1 VKAHGLVRARKALW
15 TAMAGQTSKNTSTSV
30 TSEPSE
36 ALELL
41 PTSLKLFQADPDDVL
56 EGLPDRKISIVAVNP
71 GKAPWT
77 PSSQLLDISLT
88 NHVVETPEQ
97 FPRPGGENRNFSV
110 GTIKSEA
117 SEDILSAYPTRDA
130 DLKTQ
135 TSVPAEMHHRG
146 IYWRSP
152 IYMVAFLL
160 FGILAAVSHHVFYA
174 SLDGHQVGNDREQQW
189 NLR

>member
-15 TAMAGQTSKNTSTSV
+15 TAMARQTSKNTSTAV

-36 ALELL
+36 VLELL
-41 PTSLKLFQADPDDVL
+41 PTSLKLFQAEPDDVL
-56 EGLPDRKISIVAVNP
+56 EGLLDRKNSIVVANP
-71 GKAPWT
+71 GKASST
-77 PSSQLLDISLT
+77 PSSQLLDIPLT
-88 NHVVETPEQ
+88 NHGIEPPEQ
-97 FPRPGGENRNFSV
+97 FPRPGGENRNCSV

-117 SEDILSAYPTRDA
+117 SEDILSTYPTRDA

-135 TSVPAEMHHRG
+135 TPIPAEMHHRG

-152 IYMVAFLL
+152 IYMVAFLI
-160 FGILAAVSHHVFYA
+160 FGILAAVSHHVLYA

>member
-1 VKAHGLVRARKALW
+1 
-15 TAMAGQTSKNTSTSV
+15 V
-30 TSEPSE
+30 TSEPRE
-36 ALELL
+36 VLELL
-41 PTSLKLFQADPDDVL
+41 PTSLKLFQAEPDDVL
-56 EGLPDRKISIVAVNP
+56 ESLLDRKISIVAANA
-71 GKAPWT
+71 GKSSWT
-77 PSSQLLDISLT
+77 SSSHLLDIQLT
-88 NHVVETPEQ
+88 NYGSERPEQ
-97 FPRPGGENRNFSV
+97 CPRPGGENRNYSV

-135 TSVPAEMHHRG
+135 TPVPAEMHHRG

-160 FGILAAVSHHVFYA
+160 FGILAAISHHVFYA

>member
-1 VKAHGLVRARKALW
+1 MKTHGLVRARKALW
-15 TAMAGQTSKNTSTSV
+15 TAMAGQTSV
-30 TSEPSE
+30 TPEPSE

-56 EGLPDRKISIVAVNP
+56 EGLVDRKISIAAANP
-71 GKAPWT
+71 GKPSWT
-77 PSSQLLDISLT
+77 PSSQLSDIPLT
-88 NHVVETPEQ
+88 YHGVEPPEQ
-97 FPRPGGENRNFSV
+97 FPRPGGENRNYSV
-110 GTIKSEA
+110 STIKSEE

-135 TSVPAEMHHRG
+135 TPVPAEMHHRG

-152 IYMVAFLL
+152 ICMVAFLL

-174 SLDGHQVGNDREQQW
+174 SLDGRQVGNDREQQW